1 MDRGETL
8 WSVLSYL
15 LMHGSI
21 TTVELITVVITLPA
35 DVKFNRYIE
44 VYHREHD
51 PPDHSLFDDQIEL
64 EHSNLVNSSDA
75 GT

>member
-1 MDRGETL
+1 
-8 WSVLSYL
+8 
-15 LMHGSI
+15 MHGSI
-21 TTVELITVVITLPA
+21 ILLCATYIELITVVSLST